1 MTYDKLVKFLST
13 YKKCSYVKILYK
25 IDAGTEKA
33 KVNHCRVNKLVRM
46 TIRIG
51 LNYKQTDDDMW
62 FSPTDINGI
71 VKSNYDENRLYLQAF
86 LSPNKPKV
94 KYLFNGRIERKSFL
108 VDYGYLN
115 TKQLLHSNGNMFT
128 INIDNIIKIGKEVN

>member
-71 VKSNYDENRLYLQAF
+71 VKSNYDESRLYLQAF

>member
-25 IDAGTEKA
+25 IDVGTNKA
-33 KVNHCRVNKLVRM
+33 KVNHCSVNKLVKM

-51 LNYKQTDDDMW
+51 LNYKPTTSDAW
-62 FSPTDINGI
+62 FSPTNISGI
-71 VKSNYDENRLYLQAF
+71 VKNNYDESRLYLQAF

-108 VDYGYLN
+108 VDCGYLN
-115 TKQLLHSNGNMFT
+115 TKRLLHSSGNMFT
-128 INIDNIIKIGKEVN
+128 LNIDNIIKIGKEVN

>member
-25 IDAGTEKA
+25 IDVGTNKA
-33 KVNHCRVNKLVRM
+33 KVNHCSVNKLVRM
-46 TIRIG
+46 TVRIG
-51 LNYKQTDDDMW
+51 LNYKPTTSDAW
-62 FSPTDINGI
+62 FSPTNISGI
-71 VKSNYDENRLYLQAF
+71 VKNNYDESRLYLQAF

-115 TKQLLHSNGNMFT
+115 TKQFLHSSGNMFT
-128 INIDNIIKIGKEVN
+128 LNIDNIIKIGKEVK

>member
-51 LNYKQTDDDMW
+51 LNYKQTDDDAW
-62 FSPTDINGI
+62 FSPTNISGI
-71 VKSNYDENRLYLQAF
+71 VKNNYDESRLYLQAF

-94 KYLFNGRIERKSFL
+94 KYLLNGQIEKKAFL
-108 VDYGYLN
+108 IDCGYLN
-115 TKQLLHSNGNMFT
+115 TKQLLHSSGNMFT
-128 INIDNIIKIGKEVN
+128 LNIDNIIKIGKEVK

>member
-25 IDAGTEKA
+25 IDVGTDKA
-33 KVNHCRVNKLVRM
+33 KANHYSVNKLVRM
-46 TIRIG
+46 TVRIG
-51 LNYKQTDDDMW
+51 LNYKPTAADIW
-62 FSPTDINGI
+62 FSPTDVSGI
-71 VKSNYDENRLYLQAF
+71 VKSNYDKNRLYLQAF

-94 KYLFNGRIERKSFL
+94 KYLLNGQIERKSFL
-108 VDYGYLN
+108 VNYGYLN

-128 INIDNIIKIGKEVN
+128 LNIDNIIKIGKEVM